1 MNASLA
7 GKVAIVTGAGG
18 DVGSKIVGR
27 FVEEGA
33 AVMATDFS
41 PEAVAKAVGDL
52 TGETGLVIQHKHDV
66 TSEASW
72 QEVVNTTVSKLG
84 HVEILVNCAGAL
96 QVELIETM
104 SLETW
109 RRIMSVNC
117 DGAFLGIKSALPHL
131 REAAK
136 KSLAGAAVINI
147 ASAQGLK
154 AGLPGLTA
162 YTASKGA
169 LRLLTRT
176 AAVEFGRL
184 GYRIRCNAI
193 VPSAMRGTAMMNKVI
208 DLQVKRGMF
217 SSFDQG
223 LAALD
228 QGHPSGR
235 AGEPIDV
242 ANAAVFLASDAAKH
256 ITGIDLPVDG
266 GVCA

>member
-1 MNASLA
+1 MSGSLV
-7 GKVAIVTGAGG
+7 GKAAIVTGAGG
-18 DVGSKIVGR
+18 DLGSKIVAR

-33 AVMATDFS
+33 TVLATDFS
-41 PEAVAKAVGDL
+41 LPALARLDELPNTAGRVYQYA
-52 TGETGLVIQHKHDV
+52 HDV
-66 TSEASW
+66 VSEASW
-72 QEVVNTTVSKLG
+72 REAVDAALSNLG
-84 HVEILVNCAGAL
+84 HLEILVNCAGAL
-96 QVELIETM
+96 QVELLETM
-104 SLETW
+104 SLEDW
-109 RRIMSVNC
+109 RRTMSVNC
-117 DGAFLGIKSALPHL
+117 DGPFLGIKTALPYL
-131 REAAK
+131 RESAK
-136 KSLAGAAVINI
+136 KSPGGAAVINI

-184 GYRIRCNAI
+184 GYRVRCNAI

-208 DLQVKRGMF
+208 ELQVARGMF

-235 AGEPIDV
+235 AGEPVDV